1 VKPAVLSPDRLQ
13 HVALRYLTGRDC
25 TEAQLK
31 AYLLRKGASPETL
44 QPLFERFQGL
54 GYLNDE
60 TYALRWA
67 QSRLRGKPMG
77 RARLEME
84 LQARGVPRPVAR
96 RVLDGLYAEHDE
108 LDLARRLLAHRR
120 PALRRGIGRKD
131 ESDARR
137 RIRQQ
142 TQTAGLLQRHGFRH
156 EVIRTI
162 LRESVRK
169 FESS

>member
-1 VKPAVLSPDRLQ
+1 MKRAVLSPDRLQ

-25 TEAQLK
+25 TEAQLR

-44 QPLFERFQGL
+44 RPLFERFQSL

-60 TYALRWA
+60 SYALRWA
-67 QSRLRGKPMG
+67 QSRLRTKPMG

-84 LQARGVPRPVAR
+84 LQGRGVPRPVAR
-96 RVLDGLYAEHDE
+96 RVLDGLYAELEE
-108 LDLARRLLAHRR
+108 LDLARRLLARR
-120 PALRRGIGRKD
+120 TPALRRGLRGRD
-131 ESDARR
+131 ESEPRR

-142 TQTAGLLQRHGFRH
+142 AQTAGLLQRHGFRH

-162 LRESVRK
+162 LRESVPK
-169 FESS
+169 SES